1 MATER
6 SRSESDVNLDEQI
19 DRFDDFYFGDNGDDV
34 EETVVVAVG
43 SSQLDVAPYR
53 HEPAKK
59 HRQSKPVSGVESDA
73 VTGSSTAAGHHDRP
87 PPRLDNTEW
96 FVIIPVI
103 IMSNSF
109 TLYLSLCVLQ

>member
-6 SRSESDVNLDEQI
+6 SESDVDLDERI

-43 SSQLDVAPYR
+43 SSQSGVAPYR

-59 HRQSKPVSGVESDA
+59 HRQSKPDETETCGESDA
-73 VTGSSTAAGHHDRP
+73 VTGCTAAHRDRP

-96 FVIIPVI
+96 FIIIPVI
-103 IMSNSF
+103 IE
-109 TLYLSLCVLQ
+109 C